1 MSGGYKT
8 YQLAVQKQANEDIY
22 EYVKLMK
29 DDAIKP
35 VDCGSNGCKADADI
49 QVDACGLQCPGP
61 IMQVYNTIKSMN
73 YGEVLQVT
81 ATDPGFQAD
90 IKSWC
95 EKMGNRLISLNYE
108 NNVFTAFIKK
118 EMALETSVVHQRNNS
133 KTMVIFS
140 NALDKAIASFIIAN
154 GAASMG
160 RKVTLFFTFWGLNIL
175 RKHDK
180 VTVKK
185 DLIAKMFGMMM
196 PRGSKKLSLSKMN
209 MGGMGSKMIRHIM
222 EKKNVSSLEEL
233 MEQAKANGINLVA
246 CNMSMDIMG
255 IKKEELI
262 DGVEIGGVAT
272 FLGSA
277 EESDMSLFI

>member
-22 EYVKLMK
+22 EYDKIMK

-81 ATDPGFQAD
+81 ATAPGFQAD